1 MKEKRKLIILSIF
14 VAMLITLG
22 GVGYYYWYNNKNFV
36 STEDAKVA
44 GDFVKISPQMSG
56 KLVEF
61 NVKEGDKVVKD
72 QIIGRIDALGLDDSS
87 IDTSLLRA
95 PMDGVII
102 KKQANVGEYESSTS
116 VPTLAMVVDP
126 NQLYVTA
133 NIEETKIAKIKPG
146 QQVDISIDQFKG
158 RIFKGKVESIG
169 DAANSAFSML
179 PTSSS
184 STFTKVVQ
192 KVPVKILFKKID
204 VSLLPGTNAPVKIH
218 IK

>member
-14 VAMLITLG
+14 VAMIITLG
-22 GVGYYYWYNNKNFV
+22 GVGYYYWYNNKNFI

-44 GDFVKISPQMSG
+44 GDFVKISPQVSG

-61 NVKEGDKVVKD
+61 NVKEGDKVAKD
-72 QIIGRIDALGLDDSS
+72 QIIGRIDSIGLDDSN
-87 IDTSLLRA
+87 IDTSLLRS
-95 PMDGVII
+95 PMDGIII
-102 KKQANVGEYESSTS
+102 KKQTNVGEYESSAST
-116 VPTLAMVVDP
+116 PTLAMVVDP
-126 NQLYVTA
+126 SQLYVTA
-133 NIEETKIAKIKPG
+133 NIEETKVAKVKPG
-146 QQVDISIDQFKG
+146 QMVEISIDQFKG

-179 PTSSS
+179 PSSSS

-192 KVPVKILFKKID
+192 KVPVKILFEKID
-204 VSLLPGTNAPVKIH
+204 VNLLPGTNAPVKIH